1 MKEKQNFTYE
11 KNYLNDMRPAKNHKG
26 QKEVAQ
32 HFPSAERK
40 GLSTINPIFSKII
53 LLE

>member
-1 MKEKQNFTYE
+1 MKEKQHLTYE
-11 KNYLNDMRPAKNHKG
+11 KNYLNDMKLTRNHTG
-26 QKEVAQ
+26 QKKEAQ

-40 GLSTINPIFSKII
+40 GLSTINPIFSEII